1 MARWEHRST
10 RATARECIFEAEV
23 PAGEPAVVL
32 AERRTAATHR
42 MSLMRTHPAVAG
54 VVSGELVAAALVPM
68 GVASAA
74 AMMRAVGS
82 ESDREHGTGHQS
94 ANGQATSPRAPGRT

>member
-1 MARWEHRST
+1 M
-10 RATARECIFEAEV
+10 
-23 PAGEPAVVL
+23 VL

-68 GVASAA
+68 GVASAQHSAA